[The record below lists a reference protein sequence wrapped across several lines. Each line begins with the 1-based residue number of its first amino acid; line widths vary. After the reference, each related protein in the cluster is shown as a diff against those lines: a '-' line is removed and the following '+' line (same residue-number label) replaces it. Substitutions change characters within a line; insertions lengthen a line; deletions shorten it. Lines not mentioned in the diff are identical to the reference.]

1 MQIFPFHH
9 HYIAA
14 TKPTEGSDRGVCRAI
29 AGQPSRR
36 SGMSPP
42 TLIVSKNT
50 VQRLHSGWK
59 NTPRRDVKADGTE
72 ERPAESIDN
81 CGKNLRKRTFEI
93 NSKQIL
99 YYDETERNQ

>member
-9 HYIAA
+9 HYIADG
-14 TKPTEGSDRGVCRAI
+14 KPTEGTDNGHAE
-29 AGQPSRR
+29 PSRD
-36 SGMSPP
+36 SHNV
-42 TLIVSKNT
+42 TSKT
-50 VQRLHSGWK
+50 E
-59 NTPRRDVKADGTE
+59 GTE

-81 CGKNLRKRTFEI
+81 CCKNLRKRTFEI